1 LELVVEYKRKLTVS
15 QDLPSPETELLLD
28 ALGDRTRR
36 VILHRLRN
44 GPLAVVDISRGLEVS
59 RSAVS
64 QHLRVLREA
73 GLVFDRPIGNRRF
86 YALDPAGLA
95 LLREFLEDFWSDAL
109 SRFSNFAETS
119 AESQSP

>member
-1 LELVVEYKRKLTVS
+1 MEYKRKLTVS